1 MILIDIR
8 KSNKLKDSEYSAFI
22 KFDYNSKIVDAI
34 RELPFR
40 YYNSSETEWEVPTNK
55 VEYLINKL
63 KEFDIKICGKITIFE
78 DKNTNIGL
86 PEGFEFKTKPFSH
99 QLEGVEYG
107 LKYDRWFLGD
117 EQGCISGES
126 FVKIKEIGK
135 SANRDI
141 KIKNLKKAFDLDKT
155 IKIKS
160 LVNGRFAYMP
170 IKAVVN
176 KGFQKTL
183 ELNLED
189 TSIQCT
195 PDHLIY
201 TENGWVEAD
210 KIKVGDKVFTNGI
223 QTCPLCGTTENLI
236 TYKYSKFFGYCKSC
250 MYKSRNGTKYN
261 EIIKKID
268 DSGYVRL
275 FGKEIRDMP
284 NYDKMYGMGIYEH
297 HQVWYKNTGHIVDTS
312 KEVVHHKNG
321 IKTDNRFE
329 NLQLLT
335 ISEHDRL
342 HSDTKTSHLYQ
353 FNENL
358 DYIDRKGKRIYLKPR
373 LQEVTSKTYLGKQ
386 QVWDIAIDDDN
397 IHNFICNN
405 IVVHNCGKT
414 KQIIDIAVA
423 RKVMYGYRFC
433 LIVCGV
439 NTLKWNWV
447 NEIHTHSKE
456 DAYILG
462 QRRKGTKIRIGSTKD
477 KLEDLKLMYDI
488 KEPHPYF
495 IITNVESFRDK
506 NIADTISDLCKK
518 GIIGMCAADEMHKM
532 KNPTAQQTKGFLK
545 CLPDCRIGMTGTP
558 LMNSPMDL
566 YVILKWLGYESH
578 AFYSF
583 KQHYCVMGGYG
594 GYEIVG
600 YKNLDQLTA
609 QVREIM
615 LRRLKSEVL
624 DLPEKIY
631 VDDVVEMDGKQAVMY
646 KEVEA
651 GLKADYINGDIDL
664 TNPLSALIRLRQTTG
679 YPGILS
685 ETITESAKLD
695 RMEELVE
702 NCTSNDEKVLIFS
715 NWTQMTDAICNKL
728 KSEGHKVGVIT
739 GETPDSLRQEIVDV
753 FQNSSDLSVLVGTI
767 GAMGTGLT
775 LTAAT
780 TVIFLDEPWNK
791 ALFDQAVDRAHR
803 IGQKNNITIYSIM
816 CKDTIDERIHN
827 LIYKKGAMSDAIID
841 GKVVGNKN
849 EVFDYLLNG

>member
-22 KFDYNSKIVDAI
+22 KFDYNSSIVDAI

-40 YYNSSETEWEVPTNK
+40 YYNPSETEWEVPTNK

-63 KEFDIKICGKITIFE
+63 KGFDIKICGKLTIFE
-78 DKNTNIGL
+78 SKNTNIGL

-117 EQGCISGES
+117 EQG
-126 FVKIKEIGK
+126 
-135 SANRDI
+135 
-141 KIKNLKKAFDLDKT
+141 L
-155 IKIKS
+155 
-160 LVNGRFAYMP
+160 
-170 IKAVVN
+170 
-176 KGFQKTL
+176 
-183 ELNLED
+183 
-189 TSIQCT
+189 
-195 PDHLIY
+195 
-201 TENGWVEAD
+201 
-210 KIKVGDKVFTNGI
+210 
-223 QTCPLCGTTENLI
+223 
-236 TYKYSKFFGYCKSC
+236 
-250 MYKSRNGTKYN
+250 
-261 EIIKKID
+261 
-268 DSGYVRL
+268 
-275 FGKEIRDMP
+275 
-284 NYDKMYGMGIYEH
+284 
-297 HQVWYKNTGHIVDTS
+297 
-312 KEVVHHKNG
+312 
-321 IKTDNRFE
+321 
-329 NLQLLT
+329 
-335 ISEHDRL
+335 
-342 HSDTKTSHLYQ
+342 
-353 FNENL
+353 
-358 DYIDRKGKRIYLKPR
+358 
-373 LQEVTSKTYLGKQ
+373 
-386 QVWDIAIDDDN
+386 
-397 IHNFICNN
+397 
-405 IVVHNCGKT
+405 GKT
-414 KQIIDIAVA
+414 KQVIDIAVA
-423 RKVMYGYRFC
+423 RKQLLGYKHC

-447 NEIHTHSKE
+447 NEIHTHSNE
-456 DAYILG
+456 EAYILG
-462 QRRKGTKIRIGSTKD
+462 QRIKKGKIKIGSMNN
-477 KLEDLKLMYDI
+477 KLDDLRNLFSEDNFI
-488 KEPHPYF
+488 PFPYF
-495 IITNVESFRDK
+495 LVTNVESFRDK
-506 NIADTISDLCKK
+506 DFADTVKKLCDK
-518 GIIGMCAADEMHKM
+518 GIINMCAADEMHKM

-631 VDDVVEMDGKQAVMY
+631 VDDIVEMDGKQAVMY

-651 GLKADYINGDIDL
+651 GLKADYISGDIDL

-695 RMEELVE
+695 RMEEIIE
-702 NCTSNDEKVLIFS
+702 NCISNDEKVIIFS
-715 NWTQMTDAICNKL
+715 NWTQMTSAICDRIRNKYGIGL
-728 KSEGHKVGVIT
+728 IT
-739 GETPDSLRQEIVDV
+739 GETPDSNRQTCVQMFQDGKLDV
-753 FQNSSDLSVLVGTI
+753 IVGTI

-780 TVIFLDEPWNK
+780 TVIFVDEPWNK

-841 GKVVGNKN
+841 GKVVGNKT

>member
-40 YYNSSETEWEVPTNK
+40 YYNPSETEWEVPTNK

-63 KEFDIKICGKITIFE
+63 KGFDIKICGKLTIFE

-117 EQGCISGES
+117 EQG
-126 FVKIKEIGK
+126 
-135 SANRDI
+135 
-141 KIKNLKKAFDLDKT
+141 L
-155 IKIKS
+155 
-160 LVNGRFAYMP
+160 
-170 IKAVVN
+170 
-176 KGFQKTL
+176 
-183 ELNLED
+183 
-189 TSIQCT
+189 
-195 PDHLIY
+195 
-201 TENGWVEAD
+201 
-210 KIKVGDKVFTNGI
+210 
-223 QTCPLCGTTENLI
+223 
-236 TYKYSKFFGYCKSC
+236 
-250 MYKSRNGTKYN
+250 
-261 EIIKKID
+261 
-268 DSGYVRL
+268 
-275 FGKEIRDMP
+275 
-284 NYDKMYGMGIYEH
+284 
-297 HQVWYKNTGHIVDTS
+297 
-312 KEVVHHKNG
+312 
-321 IKTDNRFE
+321 
-329 NLQLLT
+329 
-335 ISEHDRL
+335 
-342 HSDTKTSHLYQ
+342 
-353 FNENL
+353 
-358 DYIDRKGKRIYLKPR
+358 
-373 LQEVTSKTYLGKQ
+373 
-386 QVWDIAIDDDN
+386 
-397 IHNFICNN
+397 
-405 IVVHNCGKT
+405 GKT
-414 KQIIDIAVA
+414 KQVIDIAVA

-477 KLEDLKLMYDI
+477 KLEDLKLMYDR

-545 CLPDCRIGMTGTP
+545 CLPYCRIGMTGTP

-631 VDDVVEMDGKQAVMY
+631 VDDIVEMEGKQAVMY

-685 ETITESAKLD
+685 DEITESAKLD
-695 RMEELVE
+695 RMEEIVE
-702 NCTSNDEKVLIFS
+702 NCISNDEKVIIFS
-715 NWTQMTDAICNKL
+715 NWTQMTSVIFD
-728 KSEGHKVGVIT
+728 KVAKYGCGVIT
-739 GETPDSLRQEIVDV
+739 GETADSNRQAIVNK
-753 FQNSSDLSVLVGTI
+753 FQSDDTLKVIVGTI

-780 TVIFLDEPWNK
+780 TVIFVDEPWNK

-841 GKVVGNKN
+841 GKVVGNKT
-849 EVFDYLLNG
+849 EVFNYLLNG

>member
-40 YYNSSETEWEVPTNK
+40 YYNPSETEWEVPTNK

-63 KEFDIKICGKITIFE
+63 KEFDIKICGKLTIFE

-117 EQGCISGES
+117 EQGL
-126 FVKIKEIGK
+126 GK
-135 SANRDI
+135 S
-141 KIKNLKKAFDLDKT
+141 K
-155 IKIKS
+155 
-160 LVNGRFAYMP
+160 
-170 IKAVVN
+170 
-176 KGFQKTL
+176 
-183 ELNLED
+183 
-189 TSIQCT
+189 
-195 PDHLIY
+195 
-201 TENGWVEAD
+201 
-210 KIKVGDKVFTNGI
+210 
-223 QTCPLCGTTENLI
+223 
-236 TYKYSKFFGYCKSC
+236 
-250 MYKSRNGTKYN
+250 
-261 EIIKKID
+261 
-268 DSGYVRL
+268 
-275 FGKEIRDMP
+275 
-284 NYDKMYGMGIYEH
+284 
-297 HQVWYKNTGHIVDTS
+297 QV
-312 KEVVHHKNG
+312 
-321 IKTDNRFE
+321 
-329 NLQLLT
+329 
-335 ISEHDRL
+335 
-342 HSDTKTSHLYQ
+342 
-353 FNENL
+353 
-358 DYIDRKGKRIYLKPR
+358 
-373 LQEVTSKTYLGKQ
+373 
-386 QVWDIAIDDDN
+386 
-397 IHNFICNN
+397 
-405 IVVHNCGKT
+405 
-414 KQIIDIAVA
+414 IDIAVA

-545 CLPDCRIGMTGTP
+545 CLPYCRIGMTGTP

-624 DLPEKIY
+624 DLPEKVY
-631 VDDVVEMDGKQAVMY
+631 VDDVVEMSGKQAVMY

-651 GLKADYINGDIDL
+651 GLKADYISGDIDL

-702 NCTSNDEKVLIFS
+702 NCTSNDEKVIIFS

-728 KSEGHKVGVIT
+728 KSVGYKVGVIT
-739 GETPDSLRQEIVDV
+739 GETPDISRQEIVDV
-753 FQNSSDLSVLVGTI
+753 FQNSSDLKVLVGTI

-803 IGQKNNITIYSIM
+803 IGQKNNITVYSIM

>member
-40 YYNSSETEWEVPTNK
+40 YYNPSETEWEVPTNK

-117 EQGCISGES
+117 EQGL
-126 FVKIKEIGK
+126 GK
-135 SANRDI
+135 S
-141 KIKNLKKAFDLDKT
+141 K
-155 IKIKS
+155 
-160 LVNGRFAYMP
+160 
-170 IKAVVN
+170 
-176 KGFQKTL
+176 
-183 ELNLED
+183 
-189 TSIQCT
+189 
-195 PDHLIY
+195 
-201 TENGWVEAD
+201 
-210 KIKVGDKVFTNGI
+210 
-223 QTCPLCGTTENLI
+223 
-236 TYKYSKFFGYCKSC
+236 
-250 MYKSRNGTKYN
+250 
-261 EIIKKID
+261 
-268 DSGYVRL
+268 
-275 FGKEIRDMP
+275 
-284 NYDKMYGMGIYEH
+284 
-297 HQVWYKNTGHIVDTS
+297 QV
-312 KEVVHHKNG
+312 
-321 IKTDNRFE
+321 
-329 NLQLLT
+329 
-335 ISEHDRL
+335 
-342 HSDTKTSHLYQ
+342 
-353 FNENL
+353 
-358 DYIDRKGKRIYLKPR
+358 
-373 LQEVTSKTYLGKQ
+373 
-386 QVWDIAIDDDN
+386 
-397 IHNFICNN
+397 
-405 IVVHNCGKT
+405 
-414 KQIIDIAVA
+414 IDIAVA

-532 KNPTAQQTKGFLK
+532 KNPTSQQTKGFLK
-545 CLPDCRIGMTGTP
+545 CLPYCRIGMTGTP

-631 VDDVVEMDGKQAVMY
+631 VDDIVEMDGKQAVMY

-685 ETITESAKLD
+685 DEITESAKLD
-695 RMEELVE
+695 RMEEIVE
-702 NCTSNDEKVLIFS
+702 NCISNDEKVIIFS
-715 NWTQMTDAICNKL
+715 NWTQMTSVIFD
-728 KSEGHKVGVIT
+728 KVAKYGCGVIT
-739 GETPDSLRQEIVDV
+739 GETADSNRQAIVNK
-753 FQNSSDLSVLVGTI
+753 FQSDDTLKVIVGTI

-780 TVIFLDEPWNK
+780 TVIFVDEPWNK

>member
-40 YYNSSETEWEVPTNK
+40 YYNPSETEWEVPTNR
-55 VEYLINKL
+55 VEYLINKF

-117 EQGCISGES
+117 EQGL
-126 FVKIKEIGK
+126 GK
-135 SANRDI
+135 S
-141 KIKNLKKAFDLDKT
+141 K
-155 IKIKS
+155 
-160 LVNGRFAYMP
+160 
-170 IKAVVN
+170 
-176 KGFQKTL
+176 
-183 ELNLED
+183 
-189 TSIQCT
+189 
-195 PDHLIY
+195 
-201 TENGWVEAD
+201 
-210 KIKVGDKVFTNGI
+210 
-223 QTCPLCGTTENLI
+223 
-236 TYKYSKFFGYCKSC
+236 
-250 MYKSRNGTKYN
+250 
-261 EIIKKID
+261 
-268 DSGYVRL
+268 
-275 FGKEIRDMP
+275 
-284 NYDKMYGMGIYEH
+284 
-297 HQVWYKNTGHIVDTS
+297 QV
-312 KEVVHHKNG
+312 
-321 IKTDNRFE
+321 
-329 NLQLLT
+329 
-335 ISEHDRL
+335 
-342 HSDTKTSHLYQ
+342 
-353 FNENL
+353 
-358 DYIDRKGKRIYLKPR
+358 
-373 LQEVTSKTYLGKQ
+373 
-386 QVWDIAIDDDN
+386 
-397 IHNFICNN
+397 
-405 IVVHNCGKT
+405 
-414 KQIIDIAVA
+414 IDIAVA
-423 RKVMYGYRFC
+423 RKVMYGYKFC

-545 CLPDCRIGMTGTP
+545 CLPYCRIGMTGTP

-600 YKNLDQLTA
+600 YKNLDQLTS

-631 VDDVVEMDGKQAVMY
+631 VDDIVEMDGKQAVMY

-739 GETPDSLRQEIVDV
+739 GETPDSSRQEIVDV
-753 FQNSSDLSVLVGTI
+753 FQNSSDLKVLVGTI

>member
-40 YYNSSETEWEVPTNK
+40 YYNPSETEWEVPTNK

-63 KEFDIKICGKITIFE
+63 KGFDIKICGKLTIFE

-117 EQGCISGES
+117 EQG
-126 FVKIKEIGK
+126 
-135 SANRDI
+135 
-141 KIKNLKKAFDLDKT
+141 L
-155 IKIKS
+155 
-160 LVNGRFAYMP
+160 
-170 IKAVVN
+170 
-176 KGFQKTL
+176 
-183 ELNLED
+183 
-189 TSIQCT
+189 
-195 PDHLIY
+195 
-201 TENGWVEAD
+201 
-210 KIKVGDKVFTNGI
+210 
-223 QTCPLCGTTENLI
+223 
-236 TYKYSKFFGYCKSC
+236 
-250 MYKSRNGTKYN
+250 
-261 EIIKKID
+261 
-268 DSGYVRL
+268 
-275 FGKEIRDMP
+275 
-284 NYDKMYGMGIYEH
+284 
-297 HQVWYKNTGHIVDTS
+297 
-312 KEVVHHKNG
+312 
-321 IKTDNRFE
+321 
-329 NLQLLT
+329 
-335 ISEHDRL
+335 
-342 HSDTKTSHLYQ
+342 
-353 FNENL
+353 
-358 DYIDRKGKRIYLKPR
+358 
-373 LQEVTSKTYLGKQ
+373 
-386 QVWDIAIDDDN
+386 
-397 IHNFICNN
+397 
-405 IVVHNCGKT
+405 GKT
-414 KQIIDIAVA
+414 KQVIDIAVA

-477 KLEDLKLMYDI
+477 KLEDLKLMYDR

-545 CLPDCRIGMTGTP
+545 CLPYCRIGMTGTP

-631 VDDVVEMDGKQAVMY
+631 VDDIVEMDGKQAVMY

-685 ETITESAKLD
+685 DEITESAKLD

-702 NCTSNDEKVLIFS
+702 NCTSNDEKVIIFS

-728 KSEGHKVGVIT
+728 KSSRHKVGVIT
-739 GETPDSLRQEIVDV
+739 GETPDSSRQEIVDV

-780 TVIFLDEPWNK
+780 TVIFVDEPWNK

>member
-22 KFDYNSKIVDAI
+22 KFDYNSKVVDAI

-40 YYNSSETEWEVPTNK
+40 YYNPSETEWEVPTNK

-63 KEFDIKICGKITIFE
+63 KGFDIKICGKLTIFE

-117 EQGCISGES
+117 EQG
-126 FVKIKEIGK
+126 
-135 SANRDI
+135 
-141 KIKNLKKAFDLDKT
+141 L
-155 IKIKS
+155 
-160 LVNGRFAYMP
+160 
-170 IKAVVN
+170 
-176 KGFQKTL
+176 
-183 ELNLED
+183 
-189 TSIQCT
+189 
-195 PDHLIY
+195 
-201 TENGWVEAD
+201 
-210 KIKVGDKVFTNGI
+210 
-223 QTCPLCGTTENLI
+223 
-236 TYKYSKFFGYCKSC
+236 
-250 MYKSRNGTKYN
+250 
-261 EIIKKID
+261 
-268 DSGYVRL
+268 
-275 FGKEIRDMP
+275 
-284 NYDKMYGMGIYEH
+284 
-297 HQVWYKNTGHIVDTS
+297 
-312 KEVVHHKNG
+312 
-321 IKTDNRFE
+321 
-329 NLQLLT
+329 
-335 ISEHDRL
+335 
-342 HSDTKTSHLYQ
+342 
-353 FNENL
+353 
-358 DYIDRKGKRIYLKPR
+358 
-373 LQEVTSKTYLGKQ
+373 
-386 QVWDIAIDDDN
+386 
-397 IHNFICNN
+397 
-405 IVVHNCGKT
+405 GKT
-414 KQIIDIAVA
+414 KQVIDIAVA

-477 KLEDLKLMYDI
+477 KLEDLKLMYDR

-545 CLPDCRIGMTGTP
+545 CLPYCRIGMTGTP

-631 VDDVVEMDGKQAVMY
+631 VDDIVEMDGKQAVMY

-685 ETITESAKLD
+685 DEITESAKLD

-702 NCTSNDEKVLIFS
+702 NCTSNDEKVIIFS

-728 KSEGHKVGVIT
+728 KSSRHKVGVIT
-739 GETPDSLRQEIVDV
+739 GETPDSSRQEIVDV

>member
-40 YYNSSETEWEVPTNK
+40 YYNPDKTEWEVPTNK
-55 VEYLINKL
+55 VEYLINKF

-117 EQGCISGES
+117 EQGL
-126 FVKIKEIGK
+126 GK
-135 SANRDI
+135 S
-141 KIKNLKKAFDLDKT
+141 K
-155 IKIKS
+155 
-160 LVNGRFAYMP
+160 
-170 IKAVVN
+170 
-176 KGFQKTL
+176 
-183 ELNLED
+183 
-189 TSIQCT
+189 
-195 PDHLIY
+195 
-201 TENGWVEAD
+201 
-210 KIKVGDKVFTNGI
+210 
-223 QTCPLCGTTENLI
+223 
-236 TYKYSKFFGYCKSC
+236 
-250 MYKSRNGTKYN
+250 
-261 EIIKKID
+261 
-268 DSGYVRL
+268 
-275 FGKEIRDMP
+275 
-284 NYDKMYGMGIYEH
+284 
-297 HQVWYKNTGHIVDTS
+297 QV
-312 KEVVHHKNG
+312 
-321 IKTDNRFE
+321 
-329 NLQLLT
+329 
-335 ISEHDRL
+335 
-342 HSDTKTSHLYQ
+342 
-353 FNENL
+353 
-358 DYIDRKGKRIYLKPR
+358 
-373 LQEVTSKTYLGKQ
+373 
-386 QVWDIAIDDDN
+386 
-397 IHNFICNN
+397 
-405 IVVHNCGKT
+405 
-414 KQIIDIAVA
+414 IDIAVA

-545 CLPDCRIGMTGTP
+545 CLPYCRIGMTGTP

-631 VDDVVEMDGKQAVMY
+631 VDDIVEMEGKQAVMY

-702 NCTSNDEKVLIFS
+702 NCTSNDEKVIIFS

-728 KSEGHKVGVIT
+728 KSSRHKVGVIT

-753 FQNSSDLSVLVGTI
+753 FQNSSDLSVLIGTI

-780 TVIFLDEPWNK
+780 TVIFVDEPWNK

>member
-22 KFDYNSKIVDAI
+22 KFDYNSRIVDAI

-40 YYNSSETEWEVPTNK
+40 YYNPSETEWEVPTNK

-78 DKNTNIGL
+78 GKNTNIGL

-117 EQGCISGES
+117 EQGL
-126 FVKIKEIGK
+126 GK
-135 SANRDI
+135 S
-141 KIKNLKKAFDLDKT
+141 K
-155 IKIKS
+155 
-160 LVNGRFAYMP
+160 
-170 IKAVVN
+170 
-176 KGFQKTL
+176 
-183 ELNLED
+183 
-189 TSIQCT
+189 
-195 PDHLIY
+195 
-201 TENGWVEAD
+201 
-210 KIKVGDKVFTNGI
+210 
-223 QTCPLCGTTENLI
+223 
-236 TYKYSKFFGYCKSC
+236 
-250 MYKSRNGTKYN
+250 
-261 EIIKKID
+261 
-268 DSGYVRL
+268 
-275 FGKEIRDMP
+275 
-284 NYDKMYGMGIYEH
+284 
-297 HQVWYKNTGHIVDTS
+297 QV
-312 KEVVHHKNG
+312 
-321 IKTDNRFE
+321 
-329 NLQLLT
+329 
-335 ISEHDRL
+335 
-342 HSDTKTSHLYQ
+342 
-353 FNENL
+353 
-358 DYIDRKGKRIYLKPR
+358 
-373 LQEVTSKTYLGKQ
+373 
-386 QVWDIAIDDDN
+386 
-397 IHNFICNN
+397 
-405 IVVHNCGKT
+405 
-414 KQIIDIAVA
+414 IDIAVA

-532 KNPTAQQTKGFLK
+532 KNPTSQQTKGFLK

-631 VDDVVEMDGKQAVMY
+631 VDDIVEMDGKQAVMY

-702 NCTSNDEKVLIFS
+702 NCTSNDEKVIIFS

-728 KSEGHKVGVIT
+728 KSSRHKVGVIT

-780 TVIFLDEPWNK
+780 TVIFVDEPWNK

>member
-40 YYNSSETEWEVPTNK
+40 YYNPDKTEWEVPTNK
-55 VEYLINKL
+55 VEYLINKF

-117 EQGCISGES
+117 EQGL
-126 FVKIKEIGK
+126 GK
-135 SANRDI
+135 S
-141 KIKNLKKAFDLDKT
+141 K
-155 IKIKS
+155 
-160 LVNGRFAYMP
+160 
-170 IKAVVN
+170 
-176 KGFQKTL
+176 
-183 ELNLED
+183 
-189 TSIQCT
+189 
-195 PDHLIY
+195 
-201 TENGWVEAD
+201 
-210 KIKVGDKVFTNGI
+210 
-223 QTCPLCGTTENLI
+223 
-236 TYKYSKFFGYCKSC
+236 
-250 MYKSRNGTKYN
+250 
-261 EIIKKID
+261 
-268 DSGYVRL
+268 
-275 FGKEIRDMP
+275 
-284 NYDKMYGMGIYEH
+284 
-297 HQVWYKNTGHIVDTS
+297 QV
-312 KEVVHHKNG
+312 
-321 IKTDNRFE
+321 
-329 NLQLLT
+329 
-335 ISEHDRL
+335 
-342 HSDTKTSHLYQ
+342 
-353 FNENL
+353 
-358 DYIDRKGKRIYLKPR
+358 
-373 LQEVTSKTYLGKQ
+373 
-386 QVWDIAIDDDN
+386 
-397 IHNFICNN
+397 
-405 IVVHNCGKT
+405 
-414 KQIIDIAVA
+414 IDIAVA

-532 KNPTAQQTKGFLK
+532 KNPTSQQTKGFLK
-545 CLPDCRIGMTGTP
+545 CLPYCRIGMTGTP

-631 VDDVVEMDGKQAVMY
+631 VDDIVEMDGKQAVMY

-685 ETITESAKLD
+685 DEITESAKLD
-695 RMEELVE
+695 RMEEIVE
-702 NCTSNDEKVLIFS
+702 NCISNDEKVIIFS
-715 NWTQMTDAICNKL
+715 NWTQMTSVIFD
-728 KSEGHKVGVIT
+728 KVAKYGCGVIT
-739 GETPDSLRQEIVDV
+739 GETADSNRQAIVNK
-753 FQNSSDLSVLVGTI
+753 FQSDNTLKVIVGTI

-780 TVIFLDEPWNK
+780 TVIFVDEPWNK